1 MSAMSPAAP
10 GGGRVRRLHR
20 RALDQAETLLALAA
34 GDDEVLAR
42 PAEKVSRWSTAE
54 HLAHLV
60 LVDRSIL
67 ARLDRALAA
76 DRAASGDSG
85 ENTVTGF
92 VRPPMPLTLV
102 GRLVLATGYIPRGS
116 GRTPD
121 PLRPEA
127 VSLAALRGDLGEVR
141 DRIGG
146 LAGRLG
152 ELAASDRRYRH
163 FLFGELDGV
172 QWLRFMGVHHHHHLK
187 IIRDIG
193 RVQRRN
199 TGPNIRRNIRRNI
212 AGGAAAPS
220 GGRREA

>member
-1 MSAMSPAAP
+1 MSTILP

-34 GDDEVLAR
+34 GEDEALAR

-60 LVDRSIL
+60 LVDRSVL
-67 ARLDRALAA
+67 ARLDRALAPDQLDDSA
-76 DRAASGDSG
+76 IGRARSGA
-85 ENTVTGF
+85 
-92 VRPPMPLTLV
+92 PHLTLL
-102 GRLVLATGYIPRGS
+102 GRLVLGTGYIPRGS

-121 PLRPEA
+121 PYRPEA

-146 LAGRLG
+146 LGERLG
-152 ELAASDRRYRH
+152 ELAASERRFRH
-163 FLFGELDGV
+163 FLFGELTGM

-193 RVQRRN
+193 RAQRRAPAA
-199 TGPNIRRNIRRNI
+199 GHGRR
-212 AGGAAAPS
+212 AMG
-220 GGRREA
+220 GGRRRGA